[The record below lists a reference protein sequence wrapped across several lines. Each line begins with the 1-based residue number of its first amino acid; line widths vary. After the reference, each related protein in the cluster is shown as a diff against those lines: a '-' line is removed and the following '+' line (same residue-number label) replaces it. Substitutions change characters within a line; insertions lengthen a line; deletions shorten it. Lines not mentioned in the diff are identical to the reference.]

1 MSSHRDLAY
10 RAAMA
15 VEVLLRRITALFAGV
30 GAVRLITAR
39 LLVPG
44 LLAMERFVNA
54 YEETALDRA
63 RNPF

>member
-1 MSSHRDLAY
+1 MSRRELAY
-10 RAAMA
+10 RPAMA
-15 VEVLLRRITALFAGV
+15 AEVLLRRITAQLAGV

-54 YEETALDRA
+54 YEETALGRA
-63 RNPF
+63 RHPF